1 MLKKNAD
8 KIKRKAERETFVGFR
23 PSVIDHGKIYSRKRK
38 HKKAYS
44 EEQAFYVIDFK
55 YI

>member
-8 KIKRKAERETFVGFR
+8 KLKRKAERETFVGFR
-23 PSVIDHGKIYSRKRK
+23 PSVIDHGKIYNRKRK

-44 EEQAFYVIDFK
+44 EE
-55 YI
+55 